1 MTLEQIIDALH
12 TRRDNLELRSASDDS
27 DDLMH
32 ELFTVTNMLDLYYNI
47 QAGR

>member
-12 TRRDNLELRSASDDS
+12 IRRDNLELRSTSNDS

-47 QAGR
+47 QTDR

>member
-32 ELFTVTNMLDLYYNI
+32 ELFVVTNMLDLYYNI
-47 QAGR
+47 QADR